1 MDAGAALRL
10 KGVELGDKLCGKRLN
25 GSAGHAWLG
34 NKHRRWLCGDEL
46 MVSG

>member
-10 KGVELGDKLCGKRLN
+10 KGVELGDTN
-25 GSAGHAWLG
+25 GFAGHAWLG
-34 NKHRRWLCGDEL
+34 SKHKRWLCGNEL